1 MANVKKKSLKNEH
14 VGQMIFEVSFAPNIQ
29 KLCKSIENHSIF
41 YFFILVL
48 NHFIY
53 LAMHIKYFL
62 HAGHRARTWGHRSEN
77 DKVPA
82 LV

>member
-29 KLCKSIENHSIF
+29 KFKSIENHSIF

-48 NHFIY
+48 NHSFI
-53 LAMHIKYFL
+53 
-62 HAGHRARTWGHRSEN
+62 
-77 DKVPA
+77 
-82 LV
+82 